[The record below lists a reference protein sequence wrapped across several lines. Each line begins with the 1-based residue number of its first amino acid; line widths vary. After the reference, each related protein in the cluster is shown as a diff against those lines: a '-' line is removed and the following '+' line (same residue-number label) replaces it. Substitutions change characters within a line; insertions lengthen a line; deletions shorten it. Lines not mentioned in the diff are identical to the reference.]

1 MNLPSAQVVAAE
13 VLAVLDAHQHALFS
27 AALSPEPTPAEIAAW
42 WDAMAAACDARAA
55 AIARLRECGWTGA
68 QHPVVAHLVAIAEV
82 GCQEQARQA
91 RDEARRCRRT
101 ARDESAVAGP

>member
-82 GCQEQARQA
+82 GCQEQARRA

-101 ARDESAVAGP
+101 ARDGAAVAGP